1 MDIDRLL
8 HLLIKKEEGAIT
20 MAEQTELAVLLKEH
34 SNNEPARQLVE
45 ELFNA
50 DIVFEPFNTNEKI
63 EASVHRLNQRMS
75 QKPVLTLHHRKWL
88 RAIAIAASILLLA
101 GAYALY
107 QFKETNQARHIV
119 KTSKMSK
126 SNMVL
131 PDGTKVWLNAD
142 TKISYSLGNNGREV
156 ELDGEAYFDVVKD
169 KNHPFIV
176 HTKAI
181 DIKVLGTAFNVRAYS
196 KEHNTQ
202 ATLLRGSIEVLL
214 KKKNNERL
222 FLSPNEKI
230 VIRNDLDTTPVRVTD
245 NAGKSISEMELVK
258 IEPNPVDLGFLETQW
273 LKPYISFDQQ
283 KLQDIIPM
291 LENWYNVKI
300 TVHTPALLQRRFS
313 ARIEN
318 ESLEEILESF
328 RLASNLRYT
337 INNNNVTLYK

>member
-1 MDIDRLL
+1 
-8 HLLIKKEEGAIT
+8 
-20 MAEQTELAVLLKEH
+20 
-34 SNNEPARQLVE
+34 
-45 ELFNA
+45 
-50 DIVFEPFNTNEKI
+50 
-63 EASVHRLNQRMS
+63 
-75 QKPVLTLHHRKWL
+75 
-88 RAIAIAASILLLA
+88 
-101 GAYALY
+101 
-107 QFKETNQARHIV
+107 
-119 KTSKMSK
+119 MSK

-142 TKISYSLGNNGREV
+142 TKISYSLRNNGREV

-202 ATLLRGSIEVLL
+202 ATLLHGSIEVLL
-214 KKKNNERL
+214 KKKNNEKL

-258 IEPNPVDLGFLETQW
+258 IEPNPVDSGFLETQW

-283 KLQDIIPM
+283 ELQDIIPM